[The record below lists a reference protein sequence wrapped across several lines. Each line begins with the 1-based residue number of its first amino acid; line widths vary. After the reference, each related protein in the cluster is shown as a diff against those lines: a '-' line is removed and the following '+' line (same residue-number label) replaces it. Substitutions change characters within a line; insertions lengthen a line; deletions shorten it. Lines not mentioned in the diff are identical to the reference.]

1 MAFRKVFTGP
11 GLSLV
16 GGRVGVS
23 LCPGPDPDPLEEPN
37 PSRRIFGANRFAE
50 SVPLR
55 RKRPPIPRKNTRE
68 ERSKSFIFN
77 PAKKCPG
84 TRSKTQGFGSNK
96 PYETPLSVAATK
108 KILRYSGLGFLGLLI
123 VLLLLLPGLVKNYAV
138 KNSRELLGRQI
149 SMDKLRVNYFTGTV
163 KVYDFN
169 LYEAN
174 GQDVFVAFDT
184 LVLNTAPYKYFSGV
198 KALDRFYL
206 EGLEVRVAK
215 KDSTFNFDDLV
226 AFHSAE
232 DSSATKSGEEE
243 AFKYL
248 LENLELKNAAFRY
261 YDADLDH
268 TTDIENFSLFIPV
281 IAWDQEHD
289 SNADIAFR
297 LGESAAV
304 KASSNVNPATGDFSS
319 TVEIDNL
326 QLSAFYKYA
335 LEYAT
340 INSLEGTVNAV
351 IELTGNVNRP
361 VETLVSGE
369 VEALKPLMTDLNGV
383 GFLSAEKILCTLG
396 EINYNK
402 SSYTIDALVI
412 EQPYV
417 KFELDSVSNNL
428 FRIFKYDTEAGD
440 SIAAETEAED
450 SLYYALNR
458 VQVRQG
464 RMDYTDNLTGQPFN
478 YALSEI
484 EIDTDSIFSDSEWV
498 DIQSTMVLNKRGNLK
513 AEIGYNPADPDFAT
527 LDIAIEDF
535 LLSDLN
541 LYSGYYTGHSILT
554 GDMFY
559 FSETKITDGQLES
572 ENNLLIKD
580 VAVENIKGG
589 LFSIPLKIAVWL
601 LRDKNGN
608 IELDIPVRG
617 NLDDPT
623 VDAWALVGTTLKKKL
638 FDATDNPVK
647 PLARFIGADP
657 KDLESLA
664 FQYPDTIPNAEQ
676 ARQLDLLLELER
688 QKEGVEIVMNLV
700 GQDSLVSLMAENRA
714 GELFKQKTKADY
726 TTDREAFEKF
736 VYEQV
741 GSDSLGLSGSIRSLT
756 AAQNVD
762 SLANTYMDALIR
774 NLSGYLKGK
783 QSTTTIVVQKAKVSN
798 PDNADAAPQFKMN
811 YSLKGEEPETPAAPE
826 ASEGLPP
833 APREFPRP

>member
-1 MAFRKVFTGP
+1 MA
-11 GLSLV
+11 
-16 GGRVGVS
+16 
-23 LCPGPDPDPLEEPN
+23 
-37 PSRRIFGANRFAE
+37 A
-50 SVPLR
+50 
-55 RKRPPIPRKNTRE
+55 
-68 ERSKSFIFN
+68 
-77 PAKKCPG
+77 
-84 TRSKTQGFGSNK
+84 
-96 PYETPLSVAATK
+96 K
-108 KILRYSGLGFLGLLI
+108 KILRYAGLGLLGLLI
-123 VLLLLLPGLVKNYAV
+123 VLLLLLPSLARNYLV

-149 SMDKLRVNYFTGTV
+149 SMEKLRLNYFTGTIRIF
-163 KVYDFN
+163 DFN

-174 GQDVFVAFDT
+174 GKDIFVAFDT
-184 LVLNTAPYKYFSGV
+184 LVLNTAPYKYFGGV
-198 KALDRFYL
+198 KAIDRFYL
-206 EGLEVRVAK
+206 EGLEVLVAK
-215 KDSTFNFDDLV
+215 KDTTYNFDDLV
-226 AFHSAE
+226 AFHMAG
-232 DSSATKSGEEE
+232 DSTEAGPGEEGE
-243 AFKYL
+243 TFKYL
-248 LENLELKNAAFRY
+248 LENLELRNAAFRY
-261 YDADLDH
+261 HDTDLDQ
-268 TTDIENFSLFIPV
+268 TTEIEDFSLFIPQ
-281 IAWDQEHD
+281 ISWDQEHD
-289 SNADIAFR
+289 SNADIEFN
-297 LGESAAV
+297 LGESATV
-304 KASSNVNPATGDFSS
+304 KASSRVHPGTGDFSS
-319 TVEIDNL
+319 TVEVQNL
-326 QLSAFYKYA
+326 QLSPFYKYA

-340 INSLEGTVNAV
+340 INSLEGTVNAA

-361 VETLVSGE
+361 LETLVSGE
-369 VEALKPLMTDLNGV
+369 LEALEPQMTDPNNTV
-383 GFLSAEKILCTLG
+383 FLSAEKILCSLG
-396 EINYNK
+396 EISYAK
-402 SSYTIDALVI
+402 SSYKIDALVI

-428 FRIFKYDTEAGD
+428 FRIFKYDTEAAD
-440 SIAAETEAED
+440 STAAETQD
-450 SLYYALNR
+450 PLYYALNR
-458 VQVRQG
+458 VQVHRG

-498 DIQSTMVLNKRGNLK
+498 DILSTMVLNNRGNLK

-527 LDIAIEDF
+527 IDIGIEDF

-559 FSETKITDGQLES
+559 FSETRVTDGQLES
-572 ENNLLIKD
+572 ENHLLIKD

-601 LRDKNGN
+601 LRDKNGD

-700 GQDSLVSLMAENRA
+700 GQDSLVSLMAENQA
-714 GELFKQKTKADY
+714 GQEFMQQTKTDY
-726 TTDREAFEKF
+726 TTNRQAFEKF

-756 AAQNVD
+756 AARNMD
-762 SLANTYMDALIR
+762 SLANAYMDALIR
-774 NLSGYLKGK
+774 NLSGYLKGR

-811 YSLKGEEPETPAAPE
+811 YSLKGEEPEAPAAPA
-826 ASEGLPP
+826 ASEGVSP